1 MNIKLDKIKAR
12 GDMARVLDSVAATRK
27 ELAI

>member
-1 MNIKLDKIKAR
+1 MSSEHIQRRKEVATL
-12 GDMARVLDSVAATRK
+12 LDSVAATRK